1 MTYEYV
7 VVGTSFGALGCIS
20 GLIKSK
26 KKILCIDG
34 SEILKEDS
42 NTKDQYDFE
51 FTKQNI
57 PIKKFAFN
65 KQYKDFFKPI
75 EVLESHSFGGL
86 SNVWGGSALRYLKDD
101 FEDWPISYEI
111 LKSFYSECEKIMN
124 IHHYNDDISKVLNI
138 EEDIK
143 NDTQLELYSD
153 FIKSFI
159 KRYIKNENY
168 TIGYSRIALDN
179 AKDAFSTR
187 PLLEKLIKEKKIE
200 YIKNLILE
208 KFHINDDKSIE
219 LKFKNSDKKI
229 TTKKLFL
236 GAGALNTPKI
246 VINSLE
252 NKEDLNVKE
261 SQVFFI
267 PAIFAGKILE
277 NNTEHHTLTQS
288 QFIHQKNIKFN
299 IGKITY
305 QIKYDPKLTKMLLKK
320 QFGLLYKAIPD
331 FIIKRI
337 FFISGFINSNHSTYY
352 AKIKKEN
359 LAVDIIENKDNKKM
373 IKYEVLNQ
381 LKILEKVHSFKL
393 FKFFLK
399 LGDFGISYH
408 LGASIPMLKEKN
420 IIEDKKNKL
429 YTKKNGEISLFKNV
443 FVIDSS
449 NFTNIPA
456 GPISLTIMA
465 NALRVANES
474 LNDK

>member
-1 MTYEYV
+1 
-7 VVGTSFGALGCIS
+7 
-20 GLIKSK
+20 
-26 KKILCIDG
+26 
-34 SEILKEDS
+34 
-42 NTKDQYDFE
+42 
-51 FTKQNI
+51 
-57 PIKKFAFN
+57 
-65 KQYKDFFKPI
+65 
-75 EVLESHSFGGL
+75 
-86 SNVWGGSALRYLKDD
+86 
-101 FEDWPISYEI
+101 
-111 LKSFYSECEKIMN
+111 MN

-267 PAIFAGKILE
+267 PAIFAI
-277 NNTEHHTLTQS
+277 
-288 QFIHQKNIKFN
+288 
-299 IGKITY
+299 
-305 QIKYDPKLTKMLLKK
+305 
-320 QFGLLYKAIPD
+320 A
-331 FIIKRI
+331 
-337 FFISGFINSNHSTYY
+337 
-352 AKIKKEN
+352 
-359 LAVDIIENKDNKKM
+359 
-373 IKYEVLNQ
+373 
-381 LKILEKVHSFKL
+381 
-393 FKFFLK
+393 
-399 LGDFGISYH
+399 
-408 LGASIPMLKEKN
+408 
-420 IIEDKKNKL
+420 
-429 YTKKNGEISLFKNV
+429 
-443 FVIDSS
+443 
-449 NFTNIPA
+449 
-456 GPISLTIMA
+456 
-465 NALRVANES
+465 
-474 LNDK
+474 